1 VAFNTGR
8 PPAEVGER
16 NDFDLEEPPGGSG
29 SSHYVTAWVRV
40 SPDYIPLLGLRLIE
54 GRLWDARDAE
64 ADSDNTIVVDEA
76 WARRFVRGRS
86 AVGKRLKS
94 GGCATC
100 DWTTVIGVVSG
111 VRYEGLEERNQG
123 VVYSP
128 IPERGDRLAALSTSR
143 TRYLVVR
150 AASNAPALIPQ
161 VKRVLR
167 ELDPNVPL
175 ARVATIDE
183 LVDRSLEQP
192 RGLSWLVAALAA
204 VALTLSIVGI

>member
-1 VAFNTGR
+1 
-8 PPAEVGER
+8 
-16 NDFDLEEPPGGSG
+16 
-29 SSHYVTAWVRV
+29 VTAWVRV

-161 VKRVLR
+161 VQRVLR

>member
-1 VAFNTGR
+1 MKA
-8 PPAEVGER
+8 
-16 NDFDLEEPPGGSG
+16 S
-29 SSHYVTAWVRV
+29 
-40 SPDYIPLLGLRLIE
+40 
-54 GRLWDARDAE
+54 
-64 ADSDNTIVVDEA
+64 
-76 WARRFVRGRS
+76 RS
-86 AVGKRLKS
+86 ATRASCIPRSRNGE
-94 GGCATC
+94 
-100 DWTTVIGVVSG
+100 IGW
-111 VRYEGLEERNQG
+111 
-123 VVYSP
+123 P
-128 IPERGDRLAALSTSR
+128 LSTSR

-161 VKRVLR
+161 VQRVLR